1 MMMQS
6 VENGVDGCDIHLT
19 HGTGR
24 RIEFGDQDT
33 LTMKREMTMQS
44 DDNGVDGREN
54 HLTHG
59 TGYVTH

>member
-1 MMMQS
+1 MTMQS

-24 RIEFGDQDT
+24 RIEFRDQDT
-33 LTMKREMTMQS
+33 STTKRAMTMQS
-44 DDNGVDGREN
+44 DDNGIDGGES